1 VIKWK
6 KPEREFSFFYA
17 NNDQYKHII
26 NCEIA
31 KMVSDKRV
39 TALKKLYFDYQN
51 KETFRVNQLLENAIT
66 MTKDDMVKVK

>member
-1 VIKWK
+1 
-6 KPEREFSFFYA
+6 
-17 NNDQYKHII
+17 
-26 NCEIA
+26 
-31 KMVSDKRV
+31 MVSDKRV